1 MLLRALLLASFMGAA
16 AATGAIAEEKPVLL
30 KGAPGHDLV
39 ESNCGSCHSLDY
51 IRMNAPF
58 MTGKAWGAEVKKMIN
73 AFGAPIE
80 PVDAKTIIEYLT
92 RNYGS
97 PG

>member
-1 MLLRALLLASFMGAA
+1 MPLRSLLLTVLVAA
-16 AATGAIAEEKPVLL
+16 AATTGALAEEKPVPL
-30 KGAPGHDLV
+30 KEAPGHDLV

-51 IRMNAPF
+51 IRMNSPF
-58 MTGKAWGAEVKKMIN
+58 MTGKAWEAEVKKMIN

-80 PVDAKTIIEYLT
+80 PADAKTIIEYLT